1 MNLKG
6 KLHQSRWVFS
16 SIKMKNSVIF
26 VLTWSNFC
34 WPGVTYMV
42 SLPADQASKHPGH
55 ESMVKSIDQFACLQ
69 K

>member
-1 MNLKG
+1 MGFQQYKDE
-6 KLHQSRWVFS
+6 KFS
-16 SIKMKNSVIF
+16 DFYAYMVD
-26 VLTWSNFC
+26 FC

>member
-1 MNLKG
+1 MG
-6 KLHQSRWVFS
+6 YQQYDFYAYMVD
-16 SIKMKNSVIF
+16 
-26 VLTWSNFC
+26 FC